1 VPPWDDI
8 EDLLFS
14 DQGIADLIIGIVG
27 AFVGAAIAFGLALLI
42 FRGQIGAD
50 RRLARDERITDAVHE
65 IAGELALWCAE
76 RRLPTYTVTIHQDH
90 VAIVPDAR
98 PPGTVDP
105 IRSMTRR
112 KALLATAGF
121 DEVIDRIRQAVT
133 DFADRQVSLV
143 EAVRYVWLDFDM
155 TAATDETSG
164 ELRAARAHTFFGP
177 IVDSVW
183 QRHYLARL
191 DELRSTVDKLAAW
204 NAGDKVW
211 AALGP
216 TTIPLSNELYLELRE
231 PLVERG
237 FKFRD
242 PPWFGTPEDPR
253 GPTLRNAG
261 SA

>member
-1 VPPWDDI
+1 VPPWDDV

-14 DQGIADLIIGIVG
+14 DQGIADLLIAIVG
-27 AFVGAAIAFGLALLI
+27 AFVGAAIAFGLAFLI
-42 FRGQIGAD
+42 FRRQIGAD

-76 RRLPTYTVTIHQDH
+76 QRPPTYTVTIYQDH
-90 VAIVPDAR
+90 VAFVPDAR

-105 IRSMTRR
+105 IRSITRR

-121 DEVIDRIRQAVT
+121 DNAMVGIRQAVT
-133 DFADRQVSLV
+133 DFADRHVSLV
-143 EAVRYVWLDFDM
+143 EAVRYVWLDFDL
-155 TAATDETSG
+155 ASANDETSR
-164 ELRAARAHTFFGP
+164 ELRAARAHAFFGP

-183 QRHYLARL
+183 QRHHVARL
-191 DELRSTVDKLAAW
+191 DELRTTGDKLAAW
-204 NAGDKVW
+204 NAGDKAS

-216 TTIPLSNELYLELRE
+216 TTIPLLNELYLELRE

-237 FKFRD
+237 FKLHD
-242 PPWFGTPEDPR
+242 PPWLGTPEDPR
-253 GPTLRNAG
+253 GPTPRNAG